1 MYSADSNTDRWWI
14 WKYRNEAAGM
24 TQQAGGLITVRLD
37 VNSEHDAEFN
47 DWYRLEH
54 VPQLTALP
62 GFVRTRRYICEKWN
76 ADRAT
81 DIRYLAWYETADETV
96 EAAADFQEI
105 VAHPTP
111 WSQRMRTLY
120 GDRRERMNFKLMCDV
135 GALAGQT
142 HAEDPPW
149 MYIVHT
155 DIPDHIVDEY
165 NAWYDNEHLPR
176 CASIPG
182 VLRARRYA
190 STGIAGGG
198 HSGPQ
203 YLTAYEM
210 TGPDV
215 WESPAA
221 LQARKTP
228 WTEKMRSLFSNT
240 RRGLYRLI
248 APAVSHDAAAAQPRV
263 RVIA

>member
-1 MYSADSNTDRWWI
+1 
-14 WKYRNEAAGM
+14 M
-24 TQQAGGLITVRLD
+24 TPATGLITVRLGPTRP
-37 VNSEHDAEFN
+37 EYEAEFN
-47 DWYRLEH
+47 DWYKLEH

-62 GFVRTRRYICEKWN
+62 GFVRTRRYLCE
-76 ADRAT
+76 RS

-96 EAAADFQEI
+96 EAGADFQHI

-120 GDRRERMNFKLMCDV
+120 ENNRERMNFKLMCDV
-135 GALAGQT
+135 ANAGATLPAAG
-142 HAEDPPW
+142 APW

-155 DIPDHIVDEY
+155 DIPDHIIDEY
-165 NAWYDNEHLPR
+165 NAWYDKEHLPR
-176 CASIPG
+176 CANIPG
-182 VLRARRYA
+182 VLRARRYTA
-190 STGIAGGG
+190 VACT
-198 HSGPQ
+198 SGNVGPK

-221 LQARKTP
+221 QVARKTP

-240 RRGLYRLI
+240 RRALYQLV
-248 APAVSHDAAAAQPRV
+248 APNVEHDQALTLPRV
-263 RVIA
+263 EIK